1 MSTRDEI
8 RDAIERYAYARCS
21 EEDGYTIS
29 PSIEPVMA
37 LIEPHLALADAARA
51 WAAARPKGG
60 VAAVAIGGTV
70 HTVATHEQ
78 VRAAAAL
85 LAAVDAVRAGGE
97 S

>member
-37 LIEPHLALADAARA
+37 LIEPHLRIAEAAMDRE
-51 WAAARPKGG
+51 
-60 VAAVAIGGTV
+60 AVAMGLAYCQIMQEDGRRG
-70 HTVATHEQ
+70 ADGRYFL
-78 VRAAAAL
+78 VRWEE
-85 LAAVDAVRAGGE
+85 VETDD
-97 S
+97 

>member
-37 LIEPHLALADAARA
+37 LIEPHLRIAEAAREWVVA
-51 WAAARPKGG
+51 VEDGGDPDWERGFAA
-60 VAAVAIGGTV
+60 TD
-70 HTVATHEQ
+70 
-78 VRAAAAL
+78 AL
-85 LAAVDAVRAGGE
+85 LAAVDAEQVGGE
-97 S
+97 